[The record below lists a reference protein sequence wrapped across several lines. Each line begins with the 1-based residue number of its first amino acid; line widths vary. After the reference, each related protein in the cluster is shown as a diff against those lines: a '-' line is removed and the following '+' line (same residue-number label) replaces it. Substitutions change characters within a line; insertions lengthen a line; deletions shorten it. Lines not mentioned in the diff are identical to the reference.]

1 MHVVV
6 VGAGII
12 GVTSA
17 YYLRQA
23 GCEVTVIERQSG
35 VAQEAS
41 FANAGVIAPA
51 YVAPWAQPGMPHKV
65 LSYLFR
71 SEAPVV
77 FRPQWDRAF
86 WRWLRR
92 WLSECE
98 QSRFQTNKRRMQRVA
113 QYSRAQLHEL
123 RQRHVL
129 NYEQAQGYLQLLR
142 APRDVERAAPAL
154 RVLAEAG
161 VAHRVIDAAECR
173 RIEPALHAGT
183 ELAGGIHLPD
193 DETGNCAYFARQ
205 LKEICE
211 RDGVRFRFATRV
223 AGLGVAGARAQCVV
237 TDDGHVDCD
246 AVVLA
251 AGVDSAAIAA
261 QLGIDLR
268 LYPIKGYSAT
278 VTIERDEHAPQLS
291 VMDEAY
297 KVAVTRMGHRL
308 RVAGT
313 AELGSRELTLRRSAL
328 ATLLKVARD
337 WFPAAAVWSQAR
349 FWVGARPMMPDG
361 APVLGATPVKG
372 LYLNVGHGSTGWAM
386 ACGSARVVADLV
398 VDRVPG
404 IDLEG
409 LTLQRF
415 AA

>member
-51 YVAPWAQPGMPHKV
+51 YVAPWAQPGMPGKV
-65 LSYLFR
+65 LATLFR
-71 SEAPVV
+71 TAAPVV
-77 FRPQWDRAF
+77 FRPQLDRAF

-92 WLSECE
+92 WLGECE
-98 QSRFQTNKRRMQRVA
+98 PSRFLVNKRRMQRVA
-113 QYSRAQLHEL
+113 HYSRAQLHAL
-123 RQRHVL
+123 RQRHAL
-129 NYEQAQGYLQLLR
+129 NYEQALGYLQLLR
-142 APRDVERAAPAL
+142 SPRDIERAAPAL

-161 VAHRVIDAAECR
+161 VAHRAIDAAECR
-173 RIEPALHAGT
+173 RLEPALHAGT
-183 ELAGGIHLPD
+183 ALAGGIYLPD
-193 DETGNCAYFARQ
+193 DETGNCAFFARQ

-211 RDGVRFRFATRV
+211 RDGVQFKFAARV
-223 AGLGVAGARAQCVV
+223 CGLDVIGGRIRQVLTDGGAVA
-237 TDDGHVDCD
+237 CD
-246 AVVLA
+246 AAILA
-251 AGVDSAAIAA
+251 AGVDSSALVAP
-261 QLGIDLR
+261 LGIDLPI
-268 LYPIKGYSAT
+268 YPIKGYSAT

-291 VMDEAY
+291 IMDEAF

-349 FWVGARPMMPDG
+349 FWVGARPMLPDG
-361 APVLGATPVKG
+361 PPILGNTPVAG

-398 VDRVPG
+398 VDRVPE

-409 LTLQRF
+409 LTLQRLT
-415 AA
+415 A